1 MKILKLKSE
10 KKKKEKLK
18 ETHIDYGK
26 CIKRTKIKDRKIKRE
41 PENDFDISI
50 FMKTDHAS
58 SKIRQVNY
66 AKLVKGIKKNK
77 NIIVNHREKIL
88 EIYGIGIIDEDEHI
102 RNSSSKIFYHLIN
115 SSINNDVL
123 FGKMKTCLFHSLKT
137 EKESLKL
144 LNLELCHHFFFTK
157 IGYSYTFFYEFLNN
171 ILDCFITLSIEQKI
185 KNVKY
190 IFLLFKYREKF
201 KRGRRVT
208 KGKTFQMKKTNFIQP
223 NDYLANGNVYMDNVD
238 CTPQCVFAKDNVNI
252 REYTN
257 KGETYN
263 GEDYYDGGF
272 DGREDKHSVDDYERI
287 IRRNMLNSF
296 NDQFLI
302 KKDVKMNV
310 QMDTKIRIYT
320 KLLKCLQNFMDEIV
334 SNSVKV
340 DFISLYTKMLKT
352 IIPMIKKKKII
363 LKMEMIL
370 IINKFIKRI
379 LDVIIENVHNFE
391 NFRILKI
398 THYFIVLVISLC
410 LKEVIYFEAV
420 RKKIYLDYIS
430 LIRYCL
436 AFYVNVL
443 VHFDFFKITGKK
455 GTEKEEKKGEGDNAR
470 GAGMD
475 QVHFSAGRRGPPQTI
490 LSNFSNGSGNGNHKG
505 VFSNSCAYD
514 SREERGKTRMSRNYT
529 KYGRKYFSVLLYFYE
544 IYVHRKNKKIFLH
557 FIATLG
563 TNNKLHIENQWK
575 GNSMEKIIEVIE
587 KKIHT
592 YYYDIEDRTVWR
604 LILEYIQKFSERCV
618 EEIIHLCYYIIVLT
632 QRVNAQDSDVVRN
645 FFEERSF
652 LKEKGNSSV
661 IECGGNTR
669 SLANTRN
676 IVHTDNVCLSFPFLT
691 TPFIFLLLVDCKFF
705 INNNFFEMFYEAVK
719 DVPQWEDWERER
731 IMEIISALQ
740 SEKYINIVTTKT
752 FDDFTSNLLFFL
764 HNRSSHA
771 FMKNCLQ
778 FFAFLNTK
786 KKNTIREAH
795 KGCVGYDENNEI
807 DTLLQRDVRKNL
819 NKRISEK
826 KEMIIDY
833 FLSKSNLNILSFEII
848 KNLYFVYQ
856 NTSPK
861 LLLFIYY
868 LIVKYEDTKY
878 EKGFFLRKEEAMV
891 LLHRVFCEK
900 IDREYICNDEKG
912 KIEPSQN
919 EHEEV
924 FKKYKFSINSEHL
937 YRENFLVFF
946 LRLNLKETYYLF
958 RDDVYSLIKLKSL
971 NESSDGTISMGSWEG
986 IKYTNIILI
995 IKKISY
1001 IVSNMNIS
1009 ICEKGKN
1016 VNNSHIIVSYLF
1028 SLIEKLDMSEN
1039 SSEGSFHQCDSLFA
1053 TIKKIL
1059 LFYFTSFYLF
1069 PSLYIRG
1076 GSRFGGEIA
1085 NIGRKGKKRRVIRTV
1100 KRGEYGG
1107 AAENEAAVEVGTSSG
1122 EVCSD
1127 TGALRA
1133 SYASY
1138 ASYASVERFAC
1149 MGSSGITTD
1158 VITLVSFLKRAFDKP
1173 EDIETAGKLTN
1184 LEEILPHF
1192 SLPVKLFNHV
1202 FETEIYYASVINSNF
1217 EKYTCLN
1224 STYNFNAHKDSQEL
1238 LGKFEDNIKVVTFNK
1253 LVDLPFLVDIILCSY
1268 CMKEEVEKAMSCSP
1282 CEAVAVEGEEH
1293 EENTEHAQEICLA
1306 IKTGLAGLR
1315 KFGHEFLEFEF
1326 NSKGRLRYANNSN
1339 YKNDKI
1345 IRKEAYVSKSVLN
1358 EVKRIIEESEICKE
1372 SDKLWPVPDKVGKQ
1386 ELEIF
1391 LDGNEY
1397 YFTTSKIGSLSD
1409 VKQCKDPEGLRVFY
1423 YLVQDLK
1430 CFLFS
1435 LICLHFRIKPV

>member
-26 CIKRTKIKDRKIKRE
+26 CIKRTKVKDRKIKRE

-66 AKLVKGIKKNK
+66 AKLVSGIKKNK

-157 IGYSYTFFYEFLNN
+157 IGYSYTFFYEFLSN
-171 ILDCFITLSIEQKI
+171 IVDCFITLSIEQKV

-208 KGKTFQMKKTNFIQP
+208 KGKTFQIKKKNFIQP
-223 NDYLANGNVYMDNVD
+223 NDYLANGNVYMDSVD
-238 CTPQCVFAKDNVNI
+238 CISRCVFTKDNVNI

-257 KGETYN
+257 SGETFN
-263 GEDYYDGGF
+263 EEDYC
-272 DGREDKHSVDDYERI
+272 DGRFDRKEDKHLVDNYERI

-352 IIPMIKKKKII
+352 IIPIIKKKKII

-379 LDVIIENVHNFE
+379 LEVIIENVHNFD
-391 NFRILKI
+391 NFRILNI

-410 LKEVIYFEAV
+410 LKEVIYFEVV

-470 GAGMD
+470 GAGME
-475 QVHFSAGRRGPPQTI
+475 QVHFSAGSRGPPQTI
-490 LSNFSNGSGNGNHKG
+490 LSNSSNGSGNGNHKG
-505 VFSNSCAYD
+505 VFNNSYAYGR
-514 SREERGKTRMSRNYT
+514 REERGKTRMSKNYT
-529 KYGRKYFSVLLYFYE
+529 KYGRKYFTVLLYFYE
-544 IYVHRKNKKIFLH
+544 IYVHRKNKKKFLH

-563 TNNKLHIENQWK
+563 TNKKLHNENQGK
-575 GNSMEKIIEVIE
+575 GNSMEKIIELIE

-618 EEIIHLCYYIIVLT
+618 EEIIYLCYYIIILT

-652 LKEKGNSSV
+652 LKEKGNTSV

-669 SLANTRN
+669 SLANTKN
-676 IVHTDNVCLSFPFLT
+676 VVHIENVCLSFPFLT
-691 TPFIFLLLVDCKFF
+691 TPFIFLLLMDCKFF
-705 INNNFFEMFYEAVK
+705 INNKFFEVFYESVK
-719 DVPQWEDWERER
+719 DVSQWEDWERER
-731 IMEIISALQ
+731 IMGIISALQ
-740 SEKYINIVTTKT
+740 SEEYINIVTTKT

-771 FMKNCLQ
+771 FMKNCLH

-786 KKNTIREAH
+786 KKNTIRMAH
-795 KGCVGYDENNEI
+795 KGCCVGYDEKKQI
-807 DTLLQRDVRKNL
+807 DTLLQRDVRKNM

-833 FLSKSNLNILSFEII
+833 FLSKSNLNILSFEIV

-891 LLHRVFCEK
+891 LLHRVFYEK

-971 NESSDGTISMGSWEG
+971 NESNDGTISMGSWEG

-1009 ICEKGKN
+1009 ICEKEKN

-1039 SSEGSFHQCDSLFA
+1039 SSDGSFHQCDSLFA
-1053 TIKKIL
+1053 TIKIIL

-1069 PSLYIRG
+1069 PSLCIRG
-1076 GSRFGGEIA
+1076 GSRFEGDILNVE
-1085 NIGRKGKKRRVIRTV
+1085 RKGKKRRVIRTV
-1100 KRGEYGG
+1100 KRGKYGG
-1107 AAENEAAVEVGTSSG
+1107 ASDNAAEVEVGTSSD
-1122 EVCSD
+1122 EVCED
-1127 TGALRA
+1127 MDALHA
-1133 SYASY
+1133 SYASC
-1138 ASYASVERFAC
+1138 ASVERLVC
-1149 MGSSGITTD
+1149 RGSLGITTD
-1158 VITLVSFLKRAFDKP
+1158 VITFVSFLKRAFDKP
-1173 EDIETAGKLTN
+1173 EDIEPVGKLTN

-1192 SLPVKLFNHV
+1192 SLPIKLFNHV
-1202 FETEIYYASVINSNF
+1202 FEKEVYYVSAINSNF

-1253 LVDLPFLVDIILCSY
+1253 FVDLPVRKVTKLLTISIFKMSYNSNIIRSNFLGNLRNLPREYFYHLNFLLFFFHFICILINKMAVIAEGSFSLRNYYTISIFILLFFFLKFLVDIILCSY

-1282 CEAVAVEGEEH
+1282 CEAVEVEGEEH

-1306 IKTGLAGLR
+1306 IKRGLAGLR
-1315 KFGHEFLEFEF
+1315 KKMRYTIDDISKREKKYLFPNANFLTQ
-1326 NSKGRLRYANNSN
+1326 N
-1339 YKNDKI
+1339 Y
-1345 IRKEAYVSKSVLN
+1345 
-1358 EVKRIIEESEICKE
+1358 
-1372 SDKLWPVPDKVGKQ
+1372 P
-1386 ELEIF
+1386 
-1391 LDGNEY
+1391 
-1397 YFTTSKIGSLSD
+1397 
-1409 VKQCKDPEGLRVFY
+1409 
-1423 YLVQDLK
+1423 
-1430 CFLFS
+1430 
-1435 LICLHFRIKPV
+1435 